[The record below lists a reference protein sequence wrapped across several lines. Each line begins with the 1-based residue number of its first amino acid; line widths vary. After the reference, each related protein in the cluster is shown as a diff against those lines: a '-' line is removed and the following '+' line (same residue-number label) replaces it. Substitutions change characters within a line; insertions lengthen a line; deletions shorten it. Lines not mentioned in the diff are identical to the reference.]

1 MRVRV
6 AAILVAVIVALSG
19 AGVVYADG
27 KGGQGSTSSGT
38 GGSGTSS
45 GSGSSGGGT
54 GTAPTNG
61 PFEPMSVQGWDGG
74 AYRNSSGETY
84 CELYDD
90 YGSNTSLLVGWDK
103 YGFYLLITDPNT
115 LKLDEYADLEVL
127 VSIDKLYK
135 GKVSAFSYETD
146 ELELDFG
153 DDRKAINALRKGEKL
168 VLEEWD
174 HFYTLYGTGA
184 AIAAVEDCYNR
195 YR

>member
-1 MRVRV
+1 MRVQV
-6 AAILVAVIVALSG
+6 AAILVAVVVALCS
-19 AGVVYADG
+19 AGVVHADG

-61 PFEPMSVQGWDGG
+61 PFAPMSVQGWDGG
-74 AYRNSSGETY
+74 AYRNSSGEAY

-90 YGSNTSLLVGWDK
+90 YGSKTSLLVGWDK

-115 LKLDEYADLEVL
+115 LKLEEYADLEVL

-135 GKVSAFSYETD
+135 GKVTAFSYETD
-146 ELELDFG
+146 VLELDFG

-184 AIAAVEDCYNR
+184 AIAAVEDCFNR